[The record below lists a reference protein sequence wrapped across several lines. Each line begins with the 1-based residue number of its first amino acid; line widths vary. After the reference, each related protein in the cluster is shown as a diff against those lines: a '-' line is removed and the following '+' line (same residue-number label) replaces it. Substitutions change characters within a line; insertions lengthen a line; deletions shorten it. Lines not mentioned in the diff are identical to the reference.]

1 MDGEIIREIIIV
13 TITAIISGYI
23 SIQMVKDKLK
33 FKILQTERA
42 QIIKEI
48 YFQFHEVKNALS
60 TFANKISRYEK
71 DRAEKLTNEEYL
83 EYDQKVVAL
92 RKNIQRHAIF
102 FPDSLVKEMLS
113 KVASFQVGPS
123 TAHMGHQAAYDE
135 ASVKF
140 RTEQYFEMVRLL
152 RGSVLRPLEI
162 EFKKILGIE
171 LEEVETSLA
180 AAKTE

>member
-1 MDGEIIREIIIV
+1 MDAEIIREIVIA
-13 TITAIISGYI
+13 TITALISGYVSVQI
-23 SIQMVKDKLK
+23 FKDKLK

-48 YFQFHEVKNALS
+48 YFQFNEVKNALS

-71 DRAEKLTNEEYL
+71 DRAERPTNEEYL

-123 TAHMGHQAAYDE
+123 TAHMGHQPAYDE

-140 RTEQYFEMVRLL
+140 RTEQYFEMVKLL
-152 RGSVLRPLEI
+152 SGSVLRPLEI

-171 LEEVETSLA
+171 LEEGTQ
-180 AAKTE
+180 

>member
-23 SIQMVKDKLK
+23 SIQIFKDKLK

-48 YFQFHEVKNALS
+48 YFQLHEVKNALS

-71 DRAEKLTNEEYL
+71 DRAERPTNEEYL

-152 RGSVLRPLEI
+152 SVRSCVRLKLSLRKFWE
-162 EFKKILGIE
+162 
-171 LEEVETSLA
+171 
-180 AAKTE
+180 

>member
-1 MDGEIIREIIIV
+1 MDGEIIREIIIA

-23 SIQMVKDKLK
+23 SIQIFKDKLK

-71 DRAEKLTNEEYL
+71 NRAEKPTNEEYL

-123 TAHMGHQAAYDE
+123 TAHMGHQAAYYE

-152 RGSVLRPLEI
+152 SGSVLRPLEV

-171 LEEVETSLA
+171 LEEGTQ
-180 AAKTE
+180 

>member
-1 MDGEIIREIIIV
+1 MTEEIIREIVIATII
-13 TITAIISGYI
+13 AGISAYFSVQI
-23 SIQMVKDKLK
+23 YKNKLK

-42 QIIKEI
+42 QIIKKI
-48 YFQFHEVKNALS
+48 WYQFHEVKNALS

-71 DRAEKLTNEEYL
+71 DRTEKPTNEEYL

-152 RGSVLRPLEI
+152 NGSVLRPLEV

-171 LEEVETSLA
+171 LEKKS
-180 AAKTE
+180 K

>member
-1 MDGEIIREIIIV
+1 MEIEIIREIFIAA
-13 TITAIISGYI
+13 ITAIISGYV
-23 SIQMVKDKLK
+23 SIQIFKDKLK

-71 DRAEKLTNEEYL
+71 DRAEKPTNEEYL

-102 FPDSLVKEMLS
+102 FSDTLAKEMLS

-135 ASVKF
+135 ASIKF

-152 RGSVLRPLEI
+152 DGSVLRPLEI

-171 LEEVETSLA
+171 LGDG
-180 AAKTE
+180 KK

>member
-1 MDGEIIREIIIV
+1 MDEITREIIIS
-13 TITAIISGYI
+13 TITAIISSYVSVQI
-23 SIQMVKDKLK
+23 FKDKLK

-42 QIIKEI
+42 QIIKEV
-48 YFQFHEVKNALS
+48 YFQFHEVKNALLI
-60 TFANKISRYEK
+60 FANKIRRYEK
-71 DRAEKLTNEEYL
+71 DREERPTNEEYL

-113 KVASFQVGPS
+113 QATSFQVGPS
-123 TAHMGHQAAYDE
+123 VAHTGYQTVYDE

-140 RTEQYFEMVRLL
+140 KTEQYFELVRLL
-152 RGSVLRPLEI
+152 NGSVLRPLEV

-171 LEEVETSLA
+171 LEECTNQ
-180 AAKTE
+180 K